1 MKAVRF
7 HTVVGEDQVIR
18 IPTGSPVPAGEI
30 EVIVLQPEDKIAG
43 KEAEANGPR
52 QQTTTTA
59 WPLVQ
64 RLARIAEEL
73 GVHDLPTDLS
83 ANHDHYAHG
92 APKGIDEL

>member
-7 HTVVGEDQVIR
+7 HSVVDKDQVIR
-18 IPTGSPVPAGEI
+18 IPSGCPVPVGEV
-30 EVIVLQPEDKIAG
+30 EVIVLQPEDTIARG
-43 KEAEANGPR
+43 GSVTTEP
-52 QQTTTTA
+52 QQQVTTIA

-73 GVHDLPTDLS
+73 GIHDLPTDLS
-83 ANHDHYAHG
+83 ANHDYYAHG

>member
-7 HTVVGEDQVIR
+7 HTMIGEDHVIR
-18 IPTGSPVPAGEI
+18 IPRGSPVSAGNA
-30 EVIVLQPEDKIAG
+30 EVIVLQPE
-43 KEAEANGPR
+43 EAVAENRPEVSEPH
-52 QQTTTTA
+52 QTATTD

-73 GVHDLPTDLS
+73 GIEDLPPDL
-83 ANHDHYAHG
+83 AENHDHYAHG